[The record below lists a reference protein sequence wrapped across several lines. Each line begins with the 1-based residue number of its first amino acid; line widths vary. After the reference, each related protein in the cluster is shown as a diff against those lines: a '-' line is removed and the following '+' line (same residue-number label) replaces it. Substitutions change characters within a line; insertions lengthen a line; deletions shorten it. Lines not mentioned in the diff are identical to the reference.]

1 MIDLTLRVLSC
12 PEFSQLP
19 RIFQTLG
26 LEYDDKVLSLIGN
39 EVLKAIVV
47 QFNVDQLLTECPSVS
62 ALVRQS
68 LVRRAKDFNIVLDD
82 VVIIHL
88 LYGAEFSKAVEQK

>member
-1 MIDLTLRVLSC
+1 MIDLTLRVLC
-12 PEFSQLP
+12 RPEFSQLP

-26 LEYDDKVLSLIGN
+26 LEYDDKVLPSIGN

-47 QFNVDQLLTECPSVS
+47 QFNVDQLLTECPRVS

-68 LVRRAKDFNIVLDD
+68 WVRHAKDFNIVLDD

-88 LYGAEFSKAVEQK
+88 LYGAEFSKAVEQM

>member
-1 MIDLTLRVLSC
+1 MVNLTLRVLSR

-26 LEYDDKVLSLIGN
+26 LEYDDKVFPSISN
-39 EVLKAIVV
+39 EVLKAVVV
-47 QFNVDQLLTECPSVS
+47 QFNADQLLTECPNVS

-68 LVRRAKDFNIVLDD
+68 LVRHAKDFSIVLDD
-82 VVIIHL
+82 VAIIHL
-88 LYGAEFSKAVEQK
+88 LYRVEFSKAVEQK